1 MERVRS
7 YQRLQTIAEYLIAI
21 IVFTLLIY
29 AIGRKLFHLSLIE
42 SLGVVVTLVLIRIMY
57 KMMGRMGKS

>member
-1 MERVRS
+1 MERVKF
-7 YQRLQTIAEYLIAI
+7 YQRLQTIAEYLVAI

-29 AIGRKLFHLSLIE
+29 AIGLKLFRLSLIE

-57 KMMGRMGKS
+57 KMMGRMGKG

>member
-1 MERVRS
+1 MERVRF
-7 YQRLQTIAEYLIAI
+7 YKRLQTVAEYLIATV
-21 IVFTLLIY
+21 VFTLLIY
-29 AIGRKLFHLSLIE
+29 AACRKLFHLSLIE